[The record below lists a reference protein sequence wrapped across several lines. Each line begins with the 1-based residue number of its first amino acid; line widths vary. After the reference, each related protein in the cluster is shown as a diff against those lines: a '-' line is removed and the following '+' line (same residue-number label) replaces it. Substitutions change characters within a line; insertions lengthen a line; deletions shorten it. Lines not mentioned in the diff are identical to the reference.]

1 MYSNIASSY
10 EELFTFQDAVER
22 VLTTVGAR
30 GGHPGEL
37 ASARNAV
44 IDAMREL
51 PGRFS
56 WSYYKRSLQIT
67 TTSPVYNLNAAY
79 THTGGANERQLVL
92 TSGTWPANAASGQV
106 VMLGTIFKIGKRIND
121 TTVQLSENTN
131 PGRDLAAQDLTLVYT
146 AYNIGTRVRRL
157 ASLQESQT
165 DLPIDYAS
173 HQDLLQ
179 FQHINP
185 VPSTPVLFNIHQ
197 SGSSINSMEVEF
209 APPPLDQRTYTLA
222 IEAQPRQLR
231 THEDNLTV
239 TTSGTAVTATTGT
252 FKSRHLGS
260 VIRFSSDAKPPT
272 GTAGQ
277 SDSYNPYVE
286 QKIITSIVSSSEATI
301 SSALSEDL
309 TGVAAIVTDP
319 LDIDHNTLL
328 GLFIAMATRKFAQ
341 FSPNMQRLEE
351 FISMENR
358 ELANAIS
365 NNDYVST
372 DMITQPG
379 LLGMPDI
386 DFILEF
392 PN

>member
-67 TTSPVYNLNAAY
+67 TNSPVYNLNAAY

-260 VIRFSSDAKPPT
+260 VIRFSSDATPPT

>member
-1 MYSNIASSY
+1 MFQNISSSY

-51 PGRFS
+51 PGKFS
-56 WSYYKRSLQIT
+56 WNYYKRALQIT
-67 TTSPVYNLNAAY
+67 TTSPVYNLVGAY
-79 THTGGANERQLVL
+79 VHTGGAVERQLTL
-92 TSGTWPANAASGQV
+92 TTGTWPANAASGQV
-106 VMLGTIFKIGKRIND
+106 SMLNTIYRIGTRVSD
-121 TTVQLSENTN
+121 TVIQLAENTN
-131 PGRDLAAQDLTLVYT
+131 PGRDLSSQGLTLVYT
-146 AYNIGTRVRRL
+146 AYPLGTRVRRIQ
-157 ASLQESQT
+157 SLQESQT

-173 HQDLLQ
+173 HQDVLQ

-197 SGSSINSMEVEF
+197 SGSAMNLMELEF
-209 APPPLDQRTYTLA
+209 APPPLDQRTYTLS

-231 THEDNLTV
+231 THEDELTV
-239 TTSGTAVTATTGT
+239 TTSGTTVTATVGT

-260 VIRFSSDAKPPT
+260 VIRFSSDSTEPT

-286 QKIITSIVSSSEATI
+286 QKVIKSITNSTTAVID
-301 SSALSEDL
+301 SALAENL
-309 TGVAAIVTDP
+309 TGVSAIVTDP
-319 LDIDHNTLL
+319 LDVDHNTLL
-328 GLFIAMATRKFAQ
+328 GLVIAMATKKFAQ
-341 FSPNMQRLEE
+341 FSPNSQRLEE
-351 FISMENR
+351 FIGMENR
-358 ELANAIS
+358 ALADAIS
-365 NNDYVST
+365 SNDYVST
-372 DMITQPG
+372 DMLTQSG